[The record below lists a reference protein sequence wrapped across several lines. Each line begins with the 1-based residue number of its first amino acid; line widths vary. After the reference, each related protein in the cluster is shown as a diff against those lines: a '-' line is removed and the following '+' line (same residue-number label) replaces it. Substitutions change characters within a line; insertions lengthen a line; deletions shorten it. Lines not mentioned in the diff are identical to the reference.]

1 MPQPQSA
8 ICAEGGDHGL
18 FITALVSAGQEETVR
33 RTAAALPALTRAVA
47 KEFEEPALVSSIAFG
62 AEVWPRLFSQG
73 KPEGLVAFAPLEAN
87 GKAAP
92 ATPADL
98 FIHIH
103 SNRSDANF
111 QLGRRVVAM
120 LGGAVTLV
128 EDIAGFRT
136 LGGRDLTGFVDGTE
150 NPEGEERAEVAL
162 DETGGSFVSL
172 QRWEHDL
179 ARWEALAVKMQEA
192 AIGRTKADDREM
204 DDDEKPADAHI
215 ARVVIEEN
223 GEELAIL
230 RHSLP
235 YGDMRRNG
243 LYFVAYGRSPK
254 PFRRMLSSM
263 VLGDG
268 ASKGYHNADR
278 IMEYTRPVTGCAFY
292 APSVETLENLVKS
305 R

>member
-18 FITALVSAGQEETVR
+18 FITALVVDGREDAVR
-33 RTAAALPALTRAVA
+33 RAAAALPGLTAEMA
-47 KEFEEPALVSSIAFG
+47 ELFKEPALVSAMAFG
-62 AEVWPRLFSQG
+62 ADVWPRLFG
-73 KPEGLVAFAPLEAN
+73 APKPDGLVAFAPLEAN

-103 SNRSDANF
+103 SNRADANF
-111 QLGRRVVAM
+111 QLGRRVMAL
-120 LGGAVTLV
+120 LGDAVTLV
-128 EDIAGFRT
+128 EDVTGFRT
-136 LGGRDLTGFVDGTE
+136 LGKRDLTGFVDGTE
-150 NPEGEERAEVAL
+150 NPEGDERAEVAI
-162 DETGGSFVSL
+162 DAAGGSFISL

-179 ARWEALAVKMQEA
+179 ARWEALSLKMQEA

-215 ARVVIEEN
+215 ARVVIEED

-235 YGDMRRNG
+235 YGDMRRCG
-243 LYFVAYGRSPK
+243 LYFVAYGASPK

-268 ASKGYHNADR
+268 AAQGYRHADR
-278 IMEYTRPVTGCAFY
+278 IMDYTLPVTGCAFY
-292 APSVETLENLVKS
+292 APSVETLENLVK
-305 R
+305 